1 VRSTSDALKQ
11 LQMLYVGRCE
21 SCWKEPAV
29 VAWLERN
36 VRQAIDRLAGDVSE
50 ELLSQYAH

>member
-1 VRSTSDALKQ
+1 
-11 LQMLYVGRCE
+11 MLYVGRCE